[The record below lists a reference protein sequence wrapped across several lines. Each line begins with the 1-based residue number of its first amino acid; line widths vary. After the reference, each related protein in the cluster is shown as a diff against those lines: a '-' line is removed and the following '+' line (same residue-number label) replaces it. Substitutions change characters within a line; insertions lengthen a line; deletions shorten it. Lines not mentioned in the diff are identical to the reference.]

1 MTEHVK
7 IQQNGA
13 VLEIVFARPEKKNAL
28 SNTMYRAVSDA
39 LESVRANN
47 NVRVVLFG
55 AEGDS
60 FTSGNDLADFAAVAS
75 GASAELEAHA
85 FLDQLARTDK
95 PIVAA
100 VPGLAV
106 GVGTTMLLHC
116 DVVYVAESATL
127 STPFVNLALV
137 PEAASS
143 LLLPARIG
151 HVAAF
156 AMFCLGEVLSAQ
168 QAVALGLANKVL
180 PAEKV
185 LPAARE
191 AARTLATRPLGAIV
205 ATKKLMR
212 DRERILAQ
220 MREEEAIFR
229 ERLKTDEAREA
240 FAAFFERRQPDF
252 SKFAL

>member
-7 IQQNGA
+7 LRENGA
-13 VLEIVFARPEKKNAL
+13 VLEILFARPEKKNAL
-28 SNTMYRAVSDA
+28 SNAMYRAVNDA
-39 LESVRANN
+39 LESARTNN
-47 NVRVVLFG
+47 NIRVVLFG

-60 FTSGNDLADFAAVAS
+60 FTAGNDLADFAALAT
-75 GASAELEAHA
+75 GANAELEAHA

-100 VPGLAV
+100 VSGLAV
-106 GVGTTMLLHC
+106 GIGMTMLLHC

-127 STPFVNLALV
+127 LTPFVNLALV

-143 LLLPARIG
+143 LLLPARVG

-156 AMFCLGEVLSAQ
+156 AMFCLGEGLSAQ
-168 QAVALGLANKVL
+168 QAIALGLANKAL
-180 PAEKV
+180 PAEQV

-191 AARTLATRPLGAIV
+191 AARMLATRPIGAIV

-252 SKFAL
+252 SQFAL

>member
-1 MTEHVK
+1 VTEHIK
-7 IQQNGA
+7 IQENGA
-13 VLEIVFARPEKKNAL
+13 VLEIFFARPEKKNAL
-28 SNTMYRAVSDA
+28 SNAMYRAASDA
-39 LESVRANN
+39 LESARTNK

-55 AEGDS
+55 AEDDS
-60 FTSGNDLADFAAVAS
+60 FTAGNDLADFTAVAT
-75 GASAELEAHA
+75 GASGDLEAHT
-85 FLDQLARTDK
+85 FLDQLSRTDK

-116 DVVYVAESATL
+116 DVVYLAESATL

-151 HVAAF
+151 QVAAF
-156 AMFCLGEVLSAQ
+156 AMFCLGESLSAQ
-168 QAVALGLANKVL
+168 HAMARGLANKVL
-180 PAEKV
+180 PAEQV

-191 AARTLATRPLGAIV
+191 AARTLATRALGAIV

-212 DRERILAQ
+212 DRERVLAQ
-220 MREEEAIFR
+220 MRNEEAVFR
-229 ERLKTDEAREA
+229 ERLRTDEAREA
-240 FAAFFERRQPDF
+240 LAAFFERRPPDF
-252 SKFAL
+252 SKFAP

>member
-7 IQQNGA
+7 IQENGA
-13 VLEIVFARPEKKNAL
+13 VLEIIFARPGKKNAL
-28 SNTMYRAVSDA
+28 SNAMYRAASGA
-39 LESVRANN
+39 LESARTNN
-47 NVRVVLFG
+47 NIRVVLFG

-60 FTSGNDLADFAAVAS
+60 FTAGNDLADFAAVAS

-100 VPGLAV
+100 VSGLAV

-116 DVVYVAESATL
+116 DVVYLAESATL

-137 PEAASS
+137 PEAGSS

-151 HVAAF
+151 HVGAF
-156 AMFCLGEVLSAQ
+156 ALFCLGEGLSAQ

-180 PAEKV
+180 PAKQV

-191 AARTLATRPLGAIV
+191 ATRMLATRPLGAIV

-212 DRERILAQ
+212 DRASILAQ
-220 MREEEAIFR
+220 MREEEAIFC

-252 SKFAL
+252 AKFAL